1 MFFRRSRIACQ
12 GVSASP
18 ARQLWQCRLPQ
29 PIPVVSSTHIGN
41 TRVAIS
47 KVGVFQIK
55 PTFHLWEEMPRYK
68 HKADADHLYG
78 VMRKAGLPE

>member
-1 MFFRRSRIACQ
+1 
-12 GVSASP
+12 
-18 ARQLWQCRLPQ
+18 
-29 PIPVVSSTHIGN
+29 
-41 TRVAIS
+41 
-47 KVGVFQIK
+47 VGVFQIK